1 VPSFDLLVQA
11 GSVGILTGGVYALL
25 ASGLTLIFGVM
36 KIVHISHAAFIILAA
51 YLTYFISRDL
61 GIDPLLTVVITAPL
75 FFLLG
80 MLVQR
85 LLLSRLRENAT
96 MMSVLLTFAIA
107 IVIEGGMGLLWT
119 SSHRS
124 INVSYGESAVNLGDV
139 RLPVDRILGFLLAAA
154 TLAMLFAVLRWSRY
168 GQALRATIQ
177 HPAAARLIGV
187 DAQTIS
193 AVGFGLGLATAAVGG
208 AILAILVP
216 FFPATHYAWI
226 GRLMAI
232 IVLGGLGSVGG
243 AAIAA
248 VAMGVIES
256 LVLVSM
262 DATWASMIFF
272 IVLFLTL
279 ALRPQGLFGGRLA
292 ERF

>member
-1 VPSFDLLVQA
+1 MPSLDLLVQA
-11 GSVGILTGGVYALL
+11 GAVGILTGGVYALL

-51 YLTYFISRDL
+51 YLTYFISNDL

-75 FFLLG
+75 FFVLG
-80 MLVQR
+80 LLVQR
-85 LLLSRLRENAT
+85 LLLSRLKENTT

-124 INVSYGESAVNLGDV
+124 INVSYGQEALNVGDV
-139 RLPVDRILGFLLAAA
+139 RLPIDRTLGFLLAAT
-154 TLAMLFAVLRWSRY
+154 TLALLFAVLRYSRY

-177 HPAAARLIGV
+177 HPAAARLVGV
-187 DAQTIS
+187 NAQNVS

-216 FFPATHYAWI
+216 FFPASHYAWI

-243 AAIAA
+243 AAVAA
-248 VAMGVIES
+248 VAMGVVES

-272 IVLFLTL
+272 IVLFMTL
-279 ALRPQGLFGGRLA
+279 ALRPHGLFGGQLA

>member
-1 VPSFDLLVQA
+1 MPSLDLLVQA
-11 GSVGILTGGVYALL
+11 GAVGILTGGVYALL

-51 YLTYFISRDL
+51 YLTYFISNDL
-61 GIDPLLTVVITAPL
+61 GLDPLLTVVITAPL
-75 FFLLG
+75 FFVIG
-80 MLVQR
+80 VLVQR
-85 LLLSRLRENAT
+85 LLLSRLRENKT

-107 IVIEGGMGLLWT
+107 IVLEGGMGLLWT

-124 INVSYGESAVNLGDV
+124 INVSYGQEAINIGDV
-139 RLPVDRILGFLLAAA
+139 RLPIDRTLGFLLAAT
-154 TLAMLFAVLRWSRY
+154 TLALLFAVLRYSRY

-177 HPAAARLIGV
+177 HPAAARLVGV
-187 DAQTIS
+187 NAQNVS

-216 FFPATHYAWI
+216 FFPASHYAWI

-248 VAMGVIES
+248 VAMGVVES

-272 IVLFLTL
+272 IVLFMTL
-279 ALRPQGLFGGRLA
+279 ALRPHGLFGGQLA

>member
-1 VPSFDLLVQA
+1 MPSLDLLVQA

-61 GIDPLLTVVITAPL
+61 GIDPLLTVVFTAPL
-75 FFLLG
+75 FFVFG

-85 LLLSRLRENAT
+85 LLLSRLRENST

-107 IVIEGGMGLLWT
+107 IVIEGGLGLLWT

-124 INVSYGESAVNLGDV
+124 INVSYGEQAVNLGDV

-154 TLAMLFAVLRWSRY
+154 TLAMLFAVLRYSRY

>member
-36 KIVHISHAAFIILAA
+36 KIVHISHAAFIVLAA

-75 FFLLG
+75 FFVLG

-85 LLLSRLRENAT
+85 LLLSRLKENST

-107 IVIEGGMGLLWT
+107 IVIEGGLGLLWT

-124 INVSYGESAVNLGDV
+124 INVSYGEQAVNLGDV

-154 TLAMLFAVLRWSRY
+154 TLAMLFALLRYSRY

>member
-1 VPSFDLLVQA
+1 MPSFDLLVQA

-75 FFLLG
+75 FFVLG

-154 TLAMLFAVLRWSRY
+154 TLAMLFAVLRYSRY

-272 IVLFLTL
+272 IVLFMTL

>member
-1 VPSFDLLVQA
+1 MPSFDLLVQA

-36 KIVHISHAAFIILAA
+36 RIVHISHAAFIVLAA

-75 FFLLG
+75 FFVLG

-85 LLLSRLRENAT
+85 LLLSRLRENST

-107 IVIEGGMGLLWT
+107 IVIEGGLGLLWT

-124 INVSYGESAVNLGDV
+124 INVSYGEQAVNLGDV

-154 TLAMLFAVLRWSRY
+154 TLAMLFAVLRYSRY

-272 IVLFLTL
+272 IVLFMTL

>member
-1 VPSFDLLVQA
+1 MPSFDLLVQA

-36 KIVHISHAAFIILAA
+36 KIVHISHAAFIVLAA
-51 YLTYFISRDL
+51 YMTYFLSRDL
-61 GIDPLLTVVITAPL
+61 GIDPLLTVVVTAPL
-75 FFLLG
+75 FFVLG

-124 INVSYGESAVNLGDV
+124 INVSYGEQAVNLGDV

-154 TLAMLFAVLRWSRY
+154 TLALLFAVLRYSRY

-193 AVGFGLGLATAAVGG
+193 AVGFGIGLATAAVGG

-272 IVLFLTL
+272 IVLFITL

>member
-1 VPSFDLLVQA
+1 MPSFDLLVQA

-36 KIVHISHAAFIILAA
+36 RIVHISHAAFIILAA

-75 FFLLG
+75 FFVLG

-124 INVSYGESAVNLGDV
+124 INVSYGEDAVNLGDV

-154 TLAMLFAVLRWSRY
+154 TLAMLFAMLRYSRY

-272 IVLFLTL
+272 IVLFITL

>member
-1 VPSFDLLVQA
+1 MPSFDLLVQA

-51 YLTYFISRDL
+51 YLTYFISRNL

-75 FFLLG
+75 FFVLG

-124 INVSYGESAVNLGDV
+124 INVSYGEQAVNLGDV

-154 TLAMLFAVLRWSRY
+154 TLAMLFALLRYSRY

-272 IVLFLTL
+272 IVLFMTL

>member
-1 VPSFDLLVQA
+1 MPSFDLLVQA

-36 KIVHISHAAFIILAA
+36 RIVHISHAAFIVLAA

-75 FFLLG
+75 FFVLG

-85 LLLSRLRENAT
+85 LLLSRLKENST

-107 IVIEGGMGLLWT
+107 IVIEGGLGLLWT

-124 INVSYGESAVNLGDV
+124 INVSYGEQAVNLGDV
-139 RLPVDRILGFLLAAA
+139 RLPVDRILGFLLAAT
-154 TLAMLFAVLRWSRY
+154 TLAMLFAVLRYSRY

-187 DAQTIS
+187 DAQSIS

-272 IVLFLTL
+272 IVLFMTL

>member
-1 VPSFDLLVQA
+1 MPSFDLLVQA

-154 TLAMLFAVLRWSRY
+154 TLAMLFAVLRYSRY

-272 IVLFLTL
+272 IVLFMTL

>member
-1 VPSFDLLVQA
+1 MPSFDLLVQA

-36 KIVHISHAAFIILAA
+36 RIVHISHAAFIILAA

-75 FFLLG
+75 FFVLG

-124 INVSYGESAVNLGDV
+124 INVSYGEQAVNLGDV

-154 TLAMLFAVLRWSRY
+154 TLALLFAVLRYSRY

-193 AVGFGLGLATAAVGG
+193 AVGFGIGLATAAVGG

-272 IVLFLTL
+272 IVLFITL

>member
-1 VPSFDLLVQA
+1 MPSFDLLVQA

-51 YLTYFISRDL
+51 YLTYFLTNDL

-75 FFLLG
+75 FFVLG
-80 MLVQR
+80 VVVQR
-85 LLLSRLRENAT
+85 LLLSRLKENTT

-124 INVSYGESAVNLGDV
+124 INVSYGREALSLGDV
-139 RLPVDRILGFLLAAA
+139 RLPVDRMLGFLLAAT
-154 TLAMLFAVLRWSRY
+154 TLALLFAVLRYSRY

-177 HPAAARLIGV
+177 HPAAARLVGV
-187 DAQTIS
+187 NAQTVS

-216 FFPATHYAWI
+216 FFPASHYAWI

-248 VAMGVIES
+248 VAMGVMES
-256 LVLVSM
+256 IVLVSM

-272 IVLFLTL
+272 IVLFMTL

>member
-154 TLAMLFAVLRWSRY
+154 TLAMLFAVLRYSRY

-248 VAMGVIES
+248 VAMGIIES

-272 IVLFLTL
+272 IVLFMTL

>member
-1 VPSFDLLVQA
+1 MPSFDLLVQA

-51 YLTYFISRDL
+51 YLTYLLTNDL

-75 FFLLG
+75 FFVLG
-80 MLVQR
+80 VVVQR
-85 LLLSRLRENAT
+85 LLLSRLKENTT

-124 INVSYGESAVNLGDV
+124 INVSYGQEALNLGDV
-139 RLPVDRILGFLLAAA
+139 RLPVDRMLGFLLAAT
-154 TLAMLFAVLRWSRY
+154 TLALLFAVLRYSRY

-177 HPAAARLIGV
+177 HPAAARLVGV
-187 DAQTIS
+187 NAQTVS

-216 FFPATHYAWI
+216 FFPASHYAWI

-248 VAMGVIES
+248 VAMGVMES
-256 LVLVSM
+256 IVLVSM

-272 IVLFLTL
+272 IVLFMTL

>member
-1 VPSFDLLVQA
+1 MPSFDLLVQA

-36 KIVHISHAAFIILAA
+36 RIVHISHAAFIILAA

-75 FFLLG
+75 FFVLG

-124 INVSYGESAVNLGDV
+124 INVSYGEDAVNLGDV

-154 TLAMLFAVLRWSRY
+154 TLAMLFAMLRYSRY

-272 IVLFLTL
+272 IVLFMTL

>member
-1 VPSFDLLVQA
+1 
-11 GSVGILTGGVYALL
+11 
-25 ASGLTLIFGVM
+25 VM

-51 YLTYFISRDL
+51 YLTYFISRNL

-75 FFLLG
+75 FFVLG

-124 INVSYGESAVNLGDV
+124 INVSYGEQAVNLGDV
-139 RLPVDRILGFLLAAA
+139 RLPVDRILGFWLAAA
-154 TLAMLFAVLRWSRY
+154 TLAMLFALLRYSRY

-272 IVLFLTL
+272 IVLFMTL

>member
-1 VPSFDLLVQA
+1 MPSLDLLVQA

-51 YLTYFISRDL
+51 YLTYLLTNDL

-75 FFLLG
+75 FFVLG
-80 MLVQR
+80 VVVQR
-85 LLLSRLRENAT
+85 LLLSRLKENTT

-124 INVSYGESAVNLGDV
+124 INVSYGQEALNLGDV
-139 RLPVDRILGFLLAAA
+139 RLPVDRMLGFLLAAT
-154 TLAMLFAVLRWSRY
+154 TLALLFAVLRYSPY

-177 HPAAARLIGV
+177 HPAAARLVGV
-187 DAQTIS
+187 NAQTVS

-216 FFPATHYAWI
+216 FFPASHYAWI

-248 VAMGVIES
+248 VAMGVMES
-256 LVLVSM
+256 IVLVSM

-272 IVLFLTL
+272 IVLFMTL

>member
-1 VPSFDLLVQA
+1 MPSFDLLVQA

-36 KIVHISHAAFIILAA
+36 KIVHISHAAFIVLAA

-75 FFLLG
+75 FFVLG

-85 LLLSRLRENAT
+85 LLLSRLKENST

-107 IVIEGGMGLLWT
+107 IVIEGGLGLLWT

-124 INVSYGESAVNLGDV
+124 INVSYGEQAVNLGDV

-154 TLAMLFAVLRWSRY
+154 TLAMLFAVLRYSRY

-272 IVLFLTL
+272 IVLFMTL
-279 ALRPQGLFGGRLA
+279 AFRPQGLFGGRLA

>member
-1 VPSFDLLVQA
+1 MPSFDLLVQA

-75 FFLLG
+75 FFVLG

-85 LLLSRLRENAT
+85 LLLSRLRENST

-107 IVIEGGMGLLWT
+107 IVIEGALGLLWT

-124 INVSYGESAVNLGDV
+124 INVSYGEQALNLGDV

-154 TLAMLFAVLRWSRY
+154 TLAMLFAVLRYSRY

-292 ERF
+292 QRF

>member
-1 VPSFDLLVQA
+1 MPSFDLLVQA

-36 KIVHISHAAFIILAA
+36 KIVHISHAAFIVLAA

-75 FFLLG
+75 FFVLG

-85 LLLSRLRENAT
+85 LLLSRLRENST

-107 IVIEGGMGLLWT
+107 IVIEGGLGLLWT

-124 INVSYGESAVNLGDV
+124 INVSYGEQAVNLGDV

-154 TLAMLFAVLRWSRY
+154 TLAMLFAVLRYSRY

-272 IVLFLTL
+272 IVLFMTL
-279 ALRPQGLFGGRLA
+279 AFRPQGLFGGRLA

>member
-1 VPSFDLLVQA
+1 MPSFDLLIQA

-36 KIVHISHAAFIILAA
+36 KIVHISHAAFIVLAA
-51 YLTYFISRDL
+51 YLTYFLSRDL

-75 FFLLG
+75 FFVLG

-85 LLLSRLRENAT
+85 LLLSRLKENAT

-124 INVSYGESAVNLGDV
+124 INVSYGEQAVNLGDV

-154 TLAMLFAVLRWSRY
+154 TLAILFAVLRYSRY

-193 AVGFGLGLATAAVGG
+193 AVGFGIGLATAAVGG

-272 IVLFLTL
+272 IVLFMTL

>member
-1 VPSFDLLVQA
+1 MPSFDLLVQA

-36 KIVHISHAAFIILAA
+36 KIVHISHAAFIVLAA
-51 YLTYFISRDL
+51 YLTYFLSRDL

-75 FFLLG
+75 FFVLG

-85 LLLSRLRENAT
+85 LLLSRLKENAT

-124 INVSYGESAVNLGDV
+124 INVSYGEQAVNLGDV

-154 TLAMLFAVLRWSRY
+154 TLAILFAALRYSRY

-193 AVGFGLGLATAAVGG
+193 AVGFGIGLATAAVGG

-272 IVLFLTL
+272 IVLFITL

>member
-1 VPSFDLLVQA
+1 
-11 GSVGILTGGVYALL
+11 
-25 ASGLTLIFGVM
+25 
-36 KIVHISHAAFIILAA
+36 
-51 YLTYFISRDL
+51 
-61 GIDPLLTVVITAPL
+61 
-75 FFLLG
+75 
-80 MLVQR
+80 
-85 LLLSRLRENAT
+85 LLLSRLKENST

-107 IVIEGGMGLLWT
+107 IVIEGGLGLLWT

-124 INVSYGESAVNLGDV
+124 INVSYGDKAVNLGDV

-154 TLAMLFAVLRWSRY
+154 TLAMLFALLRYSRY

-272 IVLFLTL
+272 IVLFMTL

>member
-1 VPSFDLLVQA
+1 MPSFDLLVQA

-36 KIVHISHAAFIILAA
+36 RIVHISHAAFIILAA

-61 GIDPLLTVVITAPL
+61 GIDPLLTVVLTAPL
-75 FFLLG
+75 FFVLG

-85 LLLSRLRENAT
+85 LLLSRLRENST

-107 IVIEGGMGLLWT
+107 IVIEGGLGLLWT

-124 INVSYGESAVNLGDV
+124 INVSYGEQAVNLGDV
-139 RLPVDRILGFLLAAA
+139 RLPVDRILGFLLAVA
-154 TLAMLFAVLRWSRY
+154 TLAMLFAVLRYSRY

-248 VAMGVIES
+248 IAMGVIES

-272 IVLFLTL
+272 IVLFMTL

>member
-1 VPSFDLLVQA
+1 MPSFDLLVQA

-36 KIVHISHAAFIILAA
+36 KIVHISHAAFIVLAA

-75 FFLLG
+75 FFVLG

-85 LLLSRLRENAT
+85 LLLSRLKENST

-107 IVIEGGMGLLWT
+107 IVIEGGLGLLWT

-124 INVSYGESAVNLGDV
+124 INVSYGEQAVNLGDV

-154 TLAMLFAVLRWSRY
+154 TLAMLFALLRYSRY

>member
-1 VPSFDLLVQA
+1 MPSFDLLVQA

-51 YLTYFISRDL
+51 YLTYLLTNDL

-75 FFLLG
+75 FFVLG
-80 MLVQR
+80 VVVQR
-85 LLLSRLRENAT
+85 LLLSRLKENTT

-124 INVSYGESAVNLGDV
+124 INVSYGREALSLGDV
-139 RLPVDRILGFLLAAA
+139 RLPVDRMLGFLLAAT
-154 TLAMLFAVLRWSRY
+154 TLALLFAVLRYSRY

-177 HPAAARLIGV
+177 HPAAARLVGV
-187 DAQTIS
+187 NAQTVS

-216 FFPATHYAWI
+216 FFPASHYAWI

-256 LVLVSM
+256 IVLVSM

-272 IVLFLTL
+272 IVLFMTL

>member
-1 VPSFDLLVQA
+1 MPSFDLLVQA

-61 GIDPLLTVVITAPL
+61 GIDPLLTVIITAPL
-75 FFLLG
+75 FFVLG

-85 LLLSRLRENAT
+85 LLLSRLRENST

-107 IVIEGGMGLLWT
+107 IVIEGALGLLWT

-124 INVSYGESAVNLGDV
+124 INVSYGEQALNLGDV

-154 TLAMLFAVLRWSRY
+154 TLAMLFAVLRYSRY

-292 ERF
+292 QRF

>member
-1 VPSFDLLVQA
+1 MPSLDLLVQA
-11 GSVGILTGGVYALL
+11 GAVGILTGGVYALL

-51 YLTYFISRDL
+51 YLTYFISNDL

-75 FFLLG
+75 FFVLG
-80 MLVQR
+80 VLVQR
-85 LLLSRLRENAT
+85 LLLSRLKENTT

-107 IVIEGGMGLLWT
+107 IVIEGGIGLLWT

-124 INVSYGESAVNLGDV
+124 INVSYGQEALNLGVV
-139 RLPVDRILGFLLAAA
+139 RLPIDRTLGFLLAAT
-154 TLAMLFAVLRWSRY
+154 TLGLLFAVLRYSRY

-177 HPAAARLIGV
+177 HPAAARLVGV
-187 DAQTIS
+187 NAQNVS

-216 FFPATHYAWI
+216 FFPASHYAWI

-248 VAMGVIES
+248 VAMGVVES

-272 IVLFLTL
+272 IVLFMTL
-279 ALRPQGLFGGRLA
+279 ALRPHGLFGGRLA

>member
-1 VPSFDLLVQA
+1 MPSFDLLIQA

-36 KIVHISHAAFIILAA
+36 KIVHISHAAFIVLAA
-51 YLTYFISRDL
+51 YLTYFLSRDL

-75 FFLLG
+75 FFVLG

-124 INVSYGESAVNLGDV
+124 INVSYGEQAVNLGDV

-154 TLAMLFAVLRWSRY
+154 TLALLFAVLRYSRY

-193 AVGFGLGLATAAVGG
+193 AVGFGIGLATAAVGG

-272 IVLFLTL
+272 IVLFMTL

>member
-1 VPSFDLLVQA
+1 MPSTDLLVQA
-11 GSVGILTGGVYALL
+11 GAVGIMTGGVYALL

-51 YLTYFISRDL
+51 YLTYFISNNLD
-61 GIDPLLTVVITAPL
+61 IDPLLTIVVTVPL
-75 FFLLG
+75 FFVLG
-80 MLVQR
+80 VIVQR
-85 LLLSRLRENAT
+85 FLLSRLKENFT
-96 MMSVLLTFAIA
+96 MMSVLLTFALA
-107 IVIEGGMGLLWT
+107 IVLEAGMGLLWT

-124 INVSYGESAVNLGDV
+124 INVSYGQNAITFLGV
-139 RLPVDRILGFLLAAA
+139 RLPVDRALGFLLAGA
-154 TLAMLFAVLRWSRY
+154 TLALLFAVLRYSRY
-168 GQALRATIQ
+168 GHALRATIQ
-177 HPAAARLIGV
+177 HPAAARLVGV
-187 DAQTIS
+187 NAQTVS
-193 AVGFGLGLATAAVGG
+193 AVGFGIGLATAAVGG
-208 AILAILVP
+208 AILAILFP

-248 VAMGVIES
+248 VAMGIVEAI
-256 LVLVSM
+256 VLVSL
-262 DATWASMIFF
+262 DATWAAMVFF

>member
-1 VPSFDLLVQA
+1 MPSFDLLVQA

-36 KIVHISHAAFIILAA
+36 KIVHISHAAFIIFAA
-51 YLTYFISRDL
+51 YLTYFLTNDL

-75 FFLLG
+75 FFVLG
-80 MLVQR
+80 VVVQR
-85 LLLSRLRENAT
+85 LLLSRLKENTT

-124 INVSYGESAVNLGDV
+124 INVSYGREALSLGDV
-139 RLPVDRILGFLLAAA
+139 RLPVDRMLGFLLAAT
-154 TLAMLFAVLRWSRY
+154 TLALLFAVLRYSRY

-177 HPAAARLIGV
+177 HPAAARLVGV
-187 DAQTIS
+187 NAQTVS

-216 FFPATHYAWI
+216 FFPASHYAWI

-248 VAMGVIES
+248 VAMGVMES
-256 LVLVSM
+256 IVLVSM

-272 IVLFLTL
+272 IVLFMTL

>member
-1 VPSFDLLVQA
+1 VL
-11 GSVGILTGGVYALL
+11 GV
-25 ASGLTLIFGVM
+25 V
-36 KIVHISHAAFIILAA
+36 
-51 YLTYFISRDL
+51 
-61 GIDPLLTVVITAPL
+61 
-75 FFLLG
+75 
-80 MLVQR
+80 VQR
-85 LLLSRLRENAT
+85 LLLSRLKENTT

-124 INVSYGESAVNLGDV
+124 INVSYGQEALNLGDV
-139 RLPVDRILGFLLAAA
+139 RLPVDRMLGFLLAAT
-154 TLAMLFAVLRWSRY
+154 TLALLFAVLRYSRY

-177 HPAAARLIGV
+177 HPAAARLVGV
-187 DAQTIS
+187 NAQNVS

-216 FFPATHYAWI
+216 FFPASHYAWI

-248 VAMGVIES
+248 VAMGVMES
-256 LVLVSM
+256 IVLVSM

-272 IVLFLTL
+272 IVLFMTL

>member
-1 VPSFDLLVQA
+1 MPSFDLLVQA

-75 FFLLG
+75 FFVLG

-124 INVSYGESAVNLGDV
+124 INVSYGDSAVNLGDV

-154 TLAMLFAVLRWSRY
+154 TLAMLFAVLRYSRY

-193 AVGFGLGLATAAVGG
+193 AVGFGIGLATAAVGG

-272 IVLFLTL
+272 IVLFMTL

>member
-1 VPSFDLLVQA
+1 MPSFDLLVQA

-36 KIVHISHAAFIILAA
+36 KIVHISHAAFIVLAA

-61 GIDPLLTVVITAPL
+61 GIDPLLTAVITAPL
-75 FFLLG
+75 FFVLG

-124 INVSYGESAVNLGDV
+124 INVSYGEQAVNLGDV

-154 TLAMLFAVLRWSRY
+154 TLAMLFAMLRYSRY

-177 HPAAARLIGV
+177 HPTAARLIGV

-272 IVLFLTL
+272 IVLFMTL

>member
-1 VPSFDLLVQA
+1 MPSFDLLVQA

-36 KIVHISHAAFIILAA
+36 KIVHISHAAFIVLAA
-51 YLTYFISRDL
+51 YLTYFLSRDL
-61 GIDPLLTVVITAPL
+61 GIDPLLTAAITAPL
-75 FFLLG
+75 FFVLG

-124 INVSYGESAVNLGDV
+124 INVSYGEQAVNLGDV

-154 TLAMLFAVLRWSRY
+154 TLAMLFAMLRYSRY

-272 IVLFLTL
+272 IVLFMTL

>member
-1 VPSFDLLVQA
+1 MPSFDLLLQA

-36 KIVHISHAAFIILAA
+36 KIVHISHAAFIVLAA

-75 FFLLG
+75 FFVLG

-124 INVSYGESAVNLGDV
+124 INVSYGEQAVNLGDV

-154 TLAMLFAVLRWSRY
+154 TLAMLFAVLRYSRY

-272 IVLFLTL
+272 IVLFMTL